1 MRKFCL
7 LAFALCALNVAANAQ
22 QCTETG
28 PCQQVACQNV
38 SVYCSFCNH
47 TTDCDPDGTTGMLD
61 CYQTTT
67 WTDWFFGTTCDSTT
81 NEYCMFEPCSP
92 FISNQP
98 STKGRNHAQDILS
111 RIRRRNAERTKSA

>member
-1 MRKFCL
+1 MLKFCL
-7 LAFALCALNVAANAQ
+7 LVSALCIFSAAASAQ

-47 TTDCDPDGTTGMLD
+47 TLDCDPDGTTGMLD

-92 FISNQP
+92 FISNEP
-98 STKGRNHAQDILS
+98 LKRRTRAQTILY
-111 RIRRRNAERTKSA
+111 RIRRLNTERSKRA